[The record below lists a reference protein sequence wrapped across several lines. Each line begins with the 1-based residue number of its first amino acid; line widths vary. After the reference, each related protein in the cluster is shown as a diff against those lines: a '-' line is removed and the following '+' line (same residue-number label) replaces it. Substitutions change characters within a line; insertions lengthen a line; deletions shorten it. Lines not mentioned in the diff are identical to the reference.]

1 MATNPYLAVIQQ
13 IKDNAMRSKE
23 SAIQGTD
30 AQQKQAYINYMRGN
44 KNLATGL
51 SQQGIAGGGSESAL
65 LGAGVGYQNTLNTIG
80 SQRAT
85 TLADIQ
91 KDATANQLAAQAQKT
106 EWDQAEQV
114 KEEERFANTVTGY
127 DTLAS
132 VENAI
137 DAATASGDLWKI
149 PYLKAQRASLKE
161 IAKQEAEAAAAST
174 AASTIAATSKS
185 VTATPKTSSY
195 TPKTSS
201 YVSQITTDFN
211 NKNEELMGTK
221 TTTPKTTTKKK
232 KTTNNYHTANWG
244 NRR

>member
-1 MATNPYLAVIQQ
+1 MAKNPYLAVIQQ

-30 AQQKQAYINYMRGN
+30 TQEKQAYINYMRGN
-44 KNLATGL
+44 KSLATGL

-85 TLADIQ
+85 TLAEIQ
-91 KDATANQLAAQAQKT
+91 KDATANQLTAEAEKT

-127 DTLAS
+127 DSLAS

-161 IAKQEAEAAAAST
+161 IAKQEAAAKAARAATYSTSSASGTAATTKSAAST
-174 AASTIAATSKS
+174 TKSAAT
-185 VTATPKTSSY
+185 P
-195 TPKTSS
+195 

-221 TTTPKTTTKKK
+221 TNTPKKPTKKK
-232 KTTNNYHTANWG
+232 KNYNTANWG